1 MDNLTKRKLG
11 IRSSWIRILQGYGK
25 TTYNAH
31 KPRRPR
37 YPCEIIFEKT
47 ADAGATPT
55 PPDTLSFHSI
65 YITSYL
71 NSLRS
76 TLM

>member
-31 KPRRPR
+31 KPRRPH

-47 ADAGATPT
+47 EEIRKEIGE
-55 PPDTLSFHSI
+55 
-65 YITSYL
+65 YK
-71 NSLRS
+71 
-76 TLM
+76 